1 MNIFKQMYT
10 VRRYKGTSWDSG
22 TSETTYS
29 DMQLP
34 LDVQAKTRRNQD
46 DASGRSTTG
55 VLTVYS
61 DVQLLP
67 TEPDKQT
74 TGDRLLYTGQWYA
87 CKSSIYWGN
96 TILKHWI
103 SEFEAVE
110 GEKGENANDTS

>member
-22 TSETTYS
+22 TAETTYS

-67 TEPDKQT
+67 TEPDGDLLINDAGDFEIIDAVKQ
-74 TGDRLLYTGQWYA
+74 GVQIRLR
-87 CKSSIYWGN
+87 
-96 TILKHWI
+96 WI
-103 SEFEAVE
+103 R
-110 GEKGENANDTS
+110 NAHRWQQG